1 MFGLGAGGS
10 QEPLK
15 EFKSSARFSK
25 MAMEEGSRAGRGKLE
40 VGRSCE
46 DLALIKPDPGYRLVL
61 PS

>member
-1 MFGLGAGGS
+1 M
-10 QEPLK
+10 K